1 MSSWR
6 TIRVVNLPDGGLF
19 PGQRLVGRRD
29 LAQSMLAAG
38 LLRTL
43 RGQHI
48 ALLTRPFFTGWQQTL
63 MRNQDKLVF
72 PGLTSLTTMRHLC
85 LTKRPV
91 SVHFATTRRRQ
102 RRNYSAPGAPHNG
115 AVADTFT
122 ILSQWLQRHEQFP
135 IKQRVLQ
142 LADKVTNPQMLQQLV
157 LANAR
162 MNMIRVALLRVVAA
176 PNKKQP
182 ERLA

>member
-6 TIRVVNLPDGGLF
+6 TIRVVDLPEGALF
-19 PGQRLVGRRD
+19 PGQRLAGRHD
-29 LAQSMLAAG
+29 LAQVMLAAS
-38 LLRTL
+38 LVRTL
-43 RGQHI
+43 SGQHI
-48 ALLTRPFFTGWQQTL
+48 ALLTRPFFTDWQQTL
-63 MRNQDKLVF
+63 MHNHDKLVF
-72 PGLTSLTTMRHLC
+72 PGFTAFTTMRHMC
-85 LTKRPV
+85 ITKRPV
-91 SVHFATTRRRQ
+91 SVRFATIRRRQ

-122 ILSQWLQRHEQFP
+122 ILSQCPRHEQFP

-162 MNMIRVALLRVVAA
+162 VNAVRVALLRVVAA

-182 ERLA
+182 ERLV

>member
-6 TIRVVNLPDGGLF
+6 TIRVVDLPEGALF
-19 PGQRLVGRRD
+19 PGQRLAGRLD
-29 LAQSMLAAG
+29 LSQVMIAAG

-48 ALLTRPFFTGWQQTL
+48 DLLTRPFLTDWQQTL
-63 MRNQDKLVF
+63 MRNHDKLVF
-72 PGLTSLTTMRHLC
+72 PGFTAFMTMRHLW

-157 LANAR
+157 LANACV
-162 MNMIRVALLRVVAA
+162 NAIRVALLRVVAA